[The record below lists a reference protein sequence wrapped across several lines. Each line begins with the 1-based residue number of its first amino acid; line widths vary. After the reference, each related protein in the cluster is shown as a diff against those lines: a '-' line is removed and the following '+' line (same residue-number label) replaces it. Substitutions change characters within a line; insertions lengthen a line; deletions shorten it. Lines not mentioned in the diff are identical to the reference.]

1 MVVTSKLSGPIQVPR
16 RRFDT
21 SAISI
26 SRIDSSPLRAL
37 YGGVRQISFTL
48 STKS

>member
-1 MVVTSKLSGPIQVPR
+1 MIAKLSGPIQVPSC
-16 RRFDT
+16 RFDT
-21 SAISI
+21 SVISI
-26 SRIDSSPLRAL
+26 SLIDSSPLRAL